1 MKKKIYLYPMRSHEL
16 LLEHNP
22 YVYNLAQS
30 LAKNY
35 EIVNYGNNNNKGF
48 LDIIPYFLRTEIF
61 FFNWIENIS
70 SKKNV
75 FFMFFIFL
83 VKLFGKKIVWTH
95 HNVHSHYQD
104 ISSHNSYLIKALV
117 KYSDYIIFHTKESY
131 NILKIDQSDKRVLY
145 FFHPFFELPN
155 ITTDRVQNHK
165 YDLLIWG
172 NVRKSKGIHTF
183 LNDLKNSGSLNK
195 LKIKIIGKF
204 ETEEYYNYFTKHYNL
219 SNINIEDIFIS
230 SEDLDR
236 LHSESKYVFFPYSGT
251 SVLNSGALITSLPKL
266 RPIIGPNKGAFKELG
281 DLGLI
286 RTYEKSEDVVEIVT
300 SNKPDTIDYKKLE
313 SFCNTHTWDKFSGF
327 IAKNLL

>member
-1 MKKKIYLYPMRSHEL
+1 MRSHEL

-30 LAKNY
+30 LAKNFD
-35 EIVNYGNNNNKGF
+35 IVNYGNNNIKGF
-48 LDIIPYFLRTEIF
+48 LDIIPYFFKTDIF

-75 FFMFFIFL
+75 FFMFFIFIA
-83 VKLFGKKIVWTH
+83 KLFGKKIVWTH

-117 KYSDYIIFHTKESY
+117 QYSDYIIFHTKESY
-131 NILKIDQSDKRVLY
+131 NILAIDQSDKRVLY
-145 FFHPFFELPN
+145 FFHPFFELPT
-155 ITTDRVQNHK
+155 ISTSSIQTYT

-172 NVRKSKGIHTF
+172 NVRKSKGIHSF
-183 LNDLKNSGSLNK
+183 LNDLSKTGNLNK

-204 ETEEYYNYFTKHYNL
+204 ESEEYYNYFAKNYNL
-219 SNINIEDIFIS
+219 PNINIEDIFIS
-230 SEDLDR
+230 SEDLNR
-236 LHSESKYVFFPYSGT
+236 LHAESRYVFFPYSGT

-266 RPIIGPNKGAFKELG
+266 RPIIGPNKGAFKELS

-286 RTYEKSEDVVEIVT
+286 NTYEKSEDVINIVK
-300 SNKPDTIDYKKLE
+300 SNNPYSIDYKRLE
-313 SFCNTHTWDKFSGF
+313 SFCNTHTWDKFSEF
-327 IAKNLL
+327 IAKKLV